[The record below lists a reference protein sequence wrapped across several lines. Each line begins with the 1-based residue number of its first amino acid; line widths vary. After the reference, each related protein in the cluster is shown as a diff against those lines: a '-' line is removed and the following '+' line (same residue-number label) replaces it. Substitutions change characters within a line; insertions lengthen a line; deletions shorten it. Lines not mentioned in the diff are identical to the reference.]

1 MDMKQL
7 LLLTAI
13 FLTACGPEK
22 VNPERLR
29 QIDSITYY
37 GNTPFTGWSEDKHF
51 NGQIKVAKEYVD
63 GLVVNGSYNVYD
75 SDRKVVGK
83 EVYDKGKKKLIESYF
98 QAGEL
103 KSRERYLDG
112 QLVLLTEHQRG
123 NNLLIKQ
130 VEYHPDGKTSRIE
143 QEWHTYEKILYERK
157 QYENN
162 VLVKYLKKTNQGTIW
177 SRLTYKNGKKTGV
190 EKRFCYGHL
199 YDTAEQIR
207 NYKDGEVHGYQA
219 IYHCFEG
226 IGHRLTKQ
234 SCFKDGK
241 YFGKPENG
249 KCNID

>member
-13 FLTACGPEK
+13 FLTACGPAK
-22 VNPERLR
+22 INSERLR
-29 QIDSITYY
+29 QIDSITYF

-51 NGQIKVAKEYVD
+51 NRQIKVAKEYVD

-112 QLVLLTEHQRG
+112 QLVLLTEHQRY

-130 VEYHPDGKTSRIE
+130 VEHQPDGKTSRIE
-143 QEWHTYEKILYERK
+143 QEWHSNGKILFER
-157 QYENN
+157 QEYENN
-162 VLVKYLKKTNQGTIW
+162 VLVKYLKKTSGGAIW

-190 EKRFCYGHL
+190 EKEFCYGHL
-199 YDTAEQIR
+199 FDNAKWIR
-207 NYKDGEVHGYQA
+207 NYKDGERHGYQA
-219 IYHCFEG
+219 RYDCSEH
-226 IGHRLTKQ
+226 IGPPITWQ
-234 SCFKDGK
+234 ACYKDGK
-241 YFGKPENG
+241 RFGRPENE